1 MPTPC
6 NFGSALPYIK
16 YRKTDRRDEM
26 ELILYIALG
35 FVLIM
40 AALIAARL
48 LLPIAF
54 LYFMLAY
61 GIIPILSFFFVGV
74 YFVITGSDAPSAW
87 FSWAEVIQIF

>member
-16 YRKTDRRDEM
+16 YRETDRRDEM

-40 AALIAARL
+40 TALIAARL

-61 GIIPILSFFFVGV
+61 GIIPILEVFFVLS

>member
-16 YRKTDRRDEM
+16 YRETDRRDEM

-61 GIIPILSFFFVGV
+61 GIIPILEVFFVLS